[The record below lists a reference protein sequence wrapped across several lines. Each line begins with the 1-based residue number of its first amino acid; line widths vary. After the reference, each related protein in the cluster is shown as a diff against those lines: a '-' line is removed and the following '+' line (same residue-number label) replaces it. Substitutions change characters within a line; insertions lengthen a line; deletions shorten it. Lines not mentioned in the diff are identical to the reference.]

1 MKTLGL
7 IGGLTWFA
15 TSIYY
20 KTINQLVGE
29 RLGDSHSAKLFLY
42 SVDFDEM
49 NTLQEKNDLQ
59 QIEVILSEIAQKLEG
74 SGADCLVMC
83 ANTAHL
89 FADAIR
95 QKIQIPLIHIAEE
108 TTKAIVEQ
116 EMKKVGLIGTKFT
129 MEHPFFKDRL
139 EKSGVKTLIPGDED
153 RDFIHASIFNEL
165 TKGSLKD
172 ETKNK
177 YLEIIEKLRAAGAQ
191 GVIFG
196 CAELSLFIDQLS
208 GILPIFDTTEIHS
221 RAAVD
226 FALSGADDV
235 NE

>member
-7 IGGLTWFA
+7 IGGLSWFA

-20 KTINQLVGE
+20 KTINQLVSE

-42 SVDFDEM
+42 SVDFNEI

-59 QIEVILSEIAQKLEG
+59 QIEVILSEIAQKLENAG
-74 SGADCLVMC
+74 VDCLVMC
-83 ANTAHL
+83 ANTPHL

-95 QKIQIPLIHIAEE
+95 QKIQIPLIHIVEE
-108 TTKAIVEQ
+108 TAKVIVEQ
-116 EMKKVGLIGTKFT
+116 RVERIGLIGTKFV
-129 MEHPFFKDRL
+129 MEHPFYKDRL
-139 EKSGVKTLIPGDED
+139 EKLGLKTLIPDDED
-153 RDFIHASIFNEL
+153 RDFIHTTIFNEL
-165 TKGSLKD
+165 TKGDFKD
-172 ETKNK
+172 ETKNR

-196 CAELSLFIDQLS
+196 STEISLFINQSDCN
-208 GILPIFDTTEIHS
+208 ITVFDTTEIHS

-226 FALSGADDV
+226 FVLSDV
-235 NE
+235 HE

>member
-42 SVDFDEM
+42 SVDFDEI

-59 QIEVILSEIAQKLEG
+59 QIEVILSEIAQNLEN

-89 FADAIR
+89 FAGAIR
-95 QKIQIPLIHIAEE
+95 QKIRIPLIHISEE

-116 EMKKVGLIGTKFT
+116 KMEKVGLIGTKFT
-129 MEHPFFKDRL
+129 MEHPFFKDQL
-139 EKSGVKTLIPGDED
+139 EKSGVKTLIPGDDD
-153 RDFIHASIFNEL
+153 RDFIHASIFNEV

-172 ETKNK
+172 ETKTK
-177 YLEIIEKLRAAGAQ
+177 YLEIIENLRAAGAQ

-208 GILPIFDTTEIHS
+208 GIIPVFDTTEIHS

-226 FALSGADDV
+226 FVLSD
-235 NE
+235 